1 MDNENP
7 YHHVTNKD
15 ILDRMEAMEKKMD
28 SISQKMEQAT
38 GAWLFIKIIGSIAIG
53 MAVIWNA
60 AANYFR

>member
-1 MDNENP
+1 MNDEPHNN
-7 YHHVTNKD
+7 YITNKD
-15 ILDRMEAMEKKMD
+15 LMERMEAMEKKMD

-38 GAWLFIKIIGSIAIG
+38 GAWLFIKIIGSITIG